1 MDLESRIFEYNENRQ
16 RVLFGRGVVAKLAT
30 EVAALGC
37 TAPLL
42 LTTPQ
47 QATAVQN
54 LTQILD
60 GRVAGSFTRAT
71 MHTPTDITEEALLYA
86 KTTNADCLLSIGG
99 GSTIGLGKA
108 LSLRTGLPHVCIA
121 TTYAG
126 SEMTPIVGE
135 TKNRQKVTRVDRAA
149 IPRVVIY
156 DVNLTLS
163 LPTDMSA
170 TSGLNAMAHAVEAL
184 YAKDTSPIVRMFAL
198 AGIRS
203 LASSLP
209 GVMDNSQ
216 SIAFRSETLLGA
228 WLCGKC
234 LAMTTVALHH
244 KLCHVL
250 GGVLNLPH
258 AETHAIILPHALAY
272 TAPNI
277 PQVMKDLAENIP
289 HSDGDAIQGLN
300 RLLSKLG
307 VPSSLKALG
316 MKEEDIELAT
326 DNLMMTS
333 FWNPRPVNRDSMQKL
348 IRRAWFGEQACVD
361 L

>member
-1 MDLESRIFEYNENRQ
+1 MDAKSPIFEYRESSQ
-16 RVLFGRGVVAKLAT
+16 RVLFGAGVLAKLGIET
-30 EVAALGC
+30 AALGC
-37 TAPLL
+37 TEPLL

-47 QATAVQN
+47 QARAVQDLTN
-54 LTQILD
+54 LLN
-60 GRVAGSFTRAT
+60 GHVAGSFTRAT
-71 MHTPTDITEEALLYA
+71 MHTPTDVTEEALAYA
-86 KTTNADCLLSIGG
+86 KTTNADCLVSIGG

-108 LSLRTGLPHVCIA
+108 LSLRTGLPHICIA
-121 TTYAG
+121 TTYSG

-135 TKNRQKVTRVDRAA
+135 TKNHQKVTRIDRAA
-149 IPRVVIY
+149 IPKVVFY
-156 DVNLTLS
+156 DVSLTLS

-184 YAKDTSPIVRMFAL
+184 YAKDTSPIVGMFAL

-209 GVMDNSQ
+209 QVVKNPR
-216 SIAFRSETLLGA
+216 SIIFRSEALLGA
-228 WLCGKC
+228 WFCGKC

-272 TAPNI
+272 TAPDI

-289 HSDGDAIQGLN
+289 HSEGDAIQGLN

-307 VPSSLKALG
+307 IPSGLRDLG
-316 MKEEDIELAT
+316 MKEEDIGLAT
-326 DNLMMTS
+326 DNLMKTS
-333 FWNPRPVNRDSMQKL
+333 FWNPRPVNRDSMQKM
-348 IRRAWFGEQACVD
+348 IRRAWLGEQARAD
-361 L
+361 I